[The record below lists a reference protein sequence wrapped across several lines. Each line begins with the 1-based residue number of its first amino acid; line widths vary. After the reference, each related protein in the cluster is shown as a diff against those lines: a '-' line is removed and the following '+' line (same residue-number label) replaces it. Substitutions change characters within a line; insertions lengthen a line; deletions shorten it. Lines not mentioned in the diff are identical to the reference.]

1 MRMKA
6 RGKGRARRP
15 ARKPAVVAGPRHGP
29 PLVRVPSPAPTGP
42 AHRTAQ
48 TRKDTR
54 QVGGHFKPE
63 VAKTLRL
70 IAAEQDKHVQE
81 ILAEALNMIFAKYGK
96 PIRVEISS
104 RRRKKAAVG

>member
-1 MRMKA
+1 
-6 RGKGRARRP
+6 
-15 ARKPAVVAGPRHGP
+15 
-29 PLVRVPSPAPTGP
+29 
-42 AHRTAQ
+42 
-48 TRKDTR
+48 
-54 QVGGHFKPE
+54 

-70 IAAEQDKHVQE
+70 IAAEHDKHVQE